1 MRTDDLIDL
10 LARGPLDVRR
20 GQFTRRLGFA
30 AVTGLV
36 LASVASVV
44 WQGLRPDFA
53 AAWAEPA
60 MWAKTGFLAAMLA
73 AGLWASARL
82 ARPGLSL
89 GAAGWAIAAPVVL
102 VWLWAAIEL
111 AGAAAG
117 EGAGL
122 VLGHTWMYCPVRVAT
137 LSIPAFALAV
147 WALRG
152 LAPTRLRRA
161 GAAAGLFS
169 GGVGALAYS
178 LHCPEMAGA
187 FIGTWYVLGML
198 APTLLGA
205 LLGPRLLR
213 W

>member
-1 MRTDDLIDL
+1 MRTDELIDL

-20 GQFTRRLGFA
+20 GLFARRLGFA
-30 AVTGLV
+30 TVAGLV
-36 LASVASVV
+36 LVSGASIV

-53 AAWAEPA
+53 PAWAEPA
-60 MWAKTGFLAAMLA
+60 MWGKTGFFAAMLA

-82 ARPGLSL
+82 ARPGRSL
-89 GAAGWAIAAPVVL
+89 GLAGWAIAAPVVL
-102 VWLWAAIEL
+102 VWFWAAIEL
-111 AGAAAG
+111 VGASPG
-117 EGAGL
+117 ERTAL
-122 VLGHTWMYCPVRVAT
+122 VLGRTWMYCPVRVAA
-137 LSIPAFALAV
+137 LSIPAFGLAV

-152 LAPTRLRRA
+152 LAPTRLRLA
-161 GAAAGLFS
+161 GAAAGLF
-169 GGVGALAYS
+169 GGAVGALAYS

-198 APTLLGA
+198 APTLLGV